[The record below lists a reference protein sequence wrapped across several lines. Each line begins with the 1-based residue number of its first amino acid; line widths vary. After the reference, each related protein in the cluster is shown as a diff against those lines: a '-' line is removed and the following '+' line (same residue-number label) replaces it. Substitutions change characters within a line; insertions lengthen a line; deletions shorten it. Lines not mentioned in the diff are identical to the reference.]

1 LFCKERKG
9 NHVLENVTSYLSF
22 TFGNALMCS
31 YEILLF
37 MTANSHVLITLILI
51 SALGVVAIPF
61 GNPKFIGEAIIVEL
75 SFIML
80 SVLVWRGYTKVLYAC
95 IALAITVIIGNTT
108 SPAHIHLMATFS
120 KPINALILIIGGYVL
135 QGILIY
141 TSLKTILRIRRLRSV
156 TQPSTI

>member
-1 LFCKERKG
+1 
-9 NHVLENVTSYLSF
+9 
-22 TFGNALMCS
+22 MCN
-31 YEILLF
+31 YKTLLF
-37 MTANSHVLITLILI
+37 MMVNGHVLITLILI

-80 SVLVWRGYTKVLYAC
+80 SVLVWRGYTKVFYAC

-141 TSLKTILRIRRLRSV
+141 TSSKSIIRFRRLRSLK
-156 TQPSTI
+156 QPSTV

>member
-95 IALAITVIIGNTT
+95 IVLAITVIIGNTT

>member
-9 NHVLENVTSYLSF
+9 NHVLENVTSYWSF

-61 GNPKFIGEAIIVEL
+61 GNPKFIGESIIVEL

-80 SVLVWRGYTKVLYAC
+80 SVLVWRGYTKVFYAC